1 MYKTGFNFSLR
12 KTPNYFKL
20 TDEYFVLFKN
30 SLTENK
36 IKNLNSHFKQY
47 EKNGY
52 VTYKNYFKSMKSILD
67 LDVTSKEY
75 KNHCNNN
82 KNNLIQLN
90 NFNDNESVDSE
101 YSSIEND
108 KNDKN
113 EKNFIFDEIY
123 DLIFERFREM
133 KCIIKNNRNV
143 FYLTDFKKE
152 NYISTYNLLC
162 ALTIF
167 IQTNFENKLK
177 LLFYLTDIDE
187 DGFLNKKEIENMII
201 TINLLF
207 GEEVNAINLNSS
219 ILSQSLV
226 NIRVKNILYD
236 LLYNSGGLCDK
247 LAEEHN
253 YITFGILYE
262 SIKKIKNYKYKII
275 PCFVNFKDC
284 LYSYKK
290 EKMINVRDKHKQDFI
305 NISSTLVLE
314 QNKVINEDNFKKF
327 SFSNL
332 NQIIQPIKIDK
343 NQSNFKSKGK
353 RYQTMPKKYAKIF
366 KHDLKNVT
374 SLLKSDKSLKELIK
388 NSTILNEKIENM
400 KLKTIK
406 QNRGNKI
413 YQYAFQANFSDIRN
427 IEVEP
432 GIIKFISNETQKN
445 DENNKNNRIGEKSP
459 EVRRKH
465 GYNNGNQN
473 KNLNLFDSLNKIIG
487 NNHEENNRNASKH
500 ITNRIGGKIFKMKSF
515 QPQLAHS
522 LSSKNVMNFYN
533 KIAQKEDTNSNHIIK
548 KKNIIKLTNNNYNN
562 NERYK
567 TFEEIMQEISGL
579 EKKFNFESVN
589 NVNDEMLKEYK
600 EFQYEINQYKRNSL
614 INNDKVAEPF
624 YVHKYRTFETIRNK
638 KKEQSKSS

>member
-1 MYKTGFNFSLR
+1 M
-12 KTPNYFKL
+12 
-20 TDEYFVLFKN
+20 
-30 SLTENK
+30 
-36 IKNLNSHFKQY
+36 
-47 EKNGY
+47 
-52 VTYKNYFKSMKSILD
+52 
-67 LDVTSKEY
+67 
-75 KNHCNNN
+75 
-82 KNNLIQLN
+82 
-90 NFNDNESVDSE
+90 
-101 YSSIEND
+101 
-108 KNDKN
+108 
-113 EKNFIFDEIY
+113 FDEIY

-133 KCIIKNNRNV
+133 KCIIKNNKNV

-167 IQTNFENKLK
+167 IQTSFENKLK

-187 DGFLNKKEIENMII
+187 DGFLNKKEIVNMIT

-207 GEEVNAINLNSS
+207 GEEVNTINLNSS

-226 NIRVKNILYD
+226 NIKVKNILYD

-247 LAEEHN
+247 LAEEQN
-253 YITFGILYE
+253 YITFGIFYE
-262 SIKKIKNYKYKII
+262 SIKKIKNYKYRII

-290 EKMINVRDKHKQDFI
+290 EKIINVRDKHKKDFI
-305 NISSTLVLE
+305 NISSSLVLE
-314 QNKVINEDNFKKF
+314 KNKIINEDNSKKF

-343 NQSNFKSKGK
+343 NLSNFKSKS
-353 RYQTMPKKYAKIF
+353 KKYKTIQKKSAKIF
-366 KHDLKNVT
+366 KHDLKNRT

-388 NSTILNEKIENM
+388 NSTILYEKIENM
-400 KLKTIK
+400 KLKAKK
-406 QNRGNKI
+406 QKRGNKI

-445 DENNKNNRIGEKSP
+445 DENNSNNRIGAKSP
-459 EVRRKH
+459 EVRRKRA
-465 GYNNGNQN
+465 YNNGNQN
-473 KNLNLFDSLNKIIG
+473 KNLNLFDSLNKIIE
-487 NNHEENNRNASKH
+487 NNHEENNRKASKH
-500 ITNRIGGKIFKMKSF
+500 ITNRMDGKIFKMKSF
-515 QPQLAHS
+515 QSQLGHS
-522 LSSKNVMNFYN
+522 LSSKNVLNFNN
-533 KIAQKEDTNSNHIIK
+533 KIAHKEHTNSNHIK
-548 KKNIIKLTNNNYNN
+548 KRKNIIKLKNNNYNN

-589 NVNDEMLKEYK
+589 NVNDEMMKEYK
-600 EFQYEINQYKRNSL
+600 EFQNEINQYKRNSL

-624 YVHKYRTFETIRNK
+624 YVHKYRTFESIRNK
-638 KKEQSKSS
+638 KKK